1 MRLVLKLK
9 WLIVSLLVVLTVG
22 LFLLSPNL
30 SKLAEEAGTFQLAED
45 ADSQIA
51 ARILE
56 QAGAADETISVVYVL
71 DEPVTDDM
79 KAKII
84 EISEK
89 IEKLGK
95 PVNEVLHPFEN
106 EQLEE
111 QLVSEDKQTILI
123 PITVD
128 GSEEEVIDLAET
140 IRSDILPKNESVY
153 ITGETLINHDVDM
166 SAQAGL
172 KKTEVITVILI
183 FTLLLIV
190 FRSLVTPFIPLMAVG
205 ISYLLSQSLVAF
217 FVDWF
222 GFPVSNYTQI
232 FLVAVLFGIGTDY
245 CILLLSRYKEEIQ
258 TAPSIEDAIV
268 NTYKTA
274 GRTLFISAL
283 AVFIG
288 FSAIGFA
295 EFPIFKSAVGV
306 AVGIAVLLLVLY
318 TFIPFFMAILKEKL
332 FWPSKKAASHQ
343 DSKIWVA
350 ISKVSVL
357 RPFVS
362 IVIVAAIT
370 IPIVLTYNN
379 DISYDMTDEIDRSYE
394 SVKGLRAIEKG
405 FGEGDSFPV
414 KVVIKTDKSLV
425 QEDIVPYV
433 ESISKEIEKIDEV
446 KTVRTLTRPTGE
458 VLEELHIDHQLGI
471 MAENMNEITKGLNEI
486 QNGLKQIEG
495 GLTQTSNAIPNSGEA
510 RSAGQQLQQAA
521 DGIGQINNQL
531 EQISGGLMLGMP
543 PEQASGGLQALSVE
557 LEKISQGIGQAA
569 TQMEE
574 SGSQVG
580 ALGKGLN
587 DMSSGVNDSAQ
598 GLEEISKGLTQFQ
611 DLLAEMG
618 EKESI
623 RDTGLFIPEGALDAD
638 EFAPVLDLYTFGDE
652 TGVSIEVILNLNP
665 YSPEAIDTVEEMKE
679 AVQQAVIGT
688 PFEKATIAYSGVS
701 SINADLKD
709 VTAEDFQRSVSI
721 MLVCLAIILAILF
734 RSFIMPLYMIAS
746 LLLTY
751 YTSVGVAE
759 LIFVNVLGYD
769 GITWA
774 VPFFGFSM
782 LIALGVDYS
791 IFLLDRFREE
801 SIKGLSVKEAL
812 QISMAKMGTVV
823 ITAAVILAGTFAA
836 MMPSGVLSLIQIAT
850 IVITGLLLYGI
861 IILPLLIPAITVS
874 FGEGAW
880 WPFSSKRKQVQD

>member
-9 WLIVSLLVVLTVG
+9 WLIVSLLVVVTAG

-30 SKLAEEAGTFQLAED
+30 SKLAEEAGTFQLPDD

-51 ARILE
+51 AEILE
-56 QAGAADETISVVYVL
+56 EAGSGDETISVVYVL
-71 DEPVTDDM
+71 DEPVTNEM
-79 KAKII
+79 KENIKKIGENI
-84 EISEK
+84 EE
-89 IEKLGK
+89 LGK
-95 PVNEVLHPFEN
+95 PVKEVLQPFEN

-111 QLVSEDKQTILI
+111 QLVSEDKKTVLI

-128 GSEEEVIDLAET
+128 GSEEEVIELAET

-153 ITGETLINHDVDM
+153 MTGETLINHDVDV

-190 FRSLVTPFIPLMAVG
+190 FRSFVTPFIPLLAVG

-217 FVDWF
+217 FVEWF

-232 FLVAVLFGIGTDY
+232 FLVAILFGIGTDY
-245 CILLLSRYKEEIQ
+245 CILLLSRYKEELQ
-258 TAPSIEDAIV
+258 TASTVEDAIV
-268 NTYKTA
+268 NTYRTA

-295 EFPIFKSAVGV
+295 QFPIFKSAVGV
-306 AVGIAVLLLVLY
+306 AVGIAVLLIVLY
-318 TFIPFFMAILKEKL
+318 TVIPFFMAILKEKL

-343 DSKIWVA
+343 DSKLWIA

-362 IVIVAAIT
+362 IVIVAIIT
-370 IPIVLTYNN
+370 IPIVFTYDNE
-379 DISYDMTDEIDRSYE
+379 ISYDMTDEIDRSYE
-394 SVKGLRAIEKG
+394 SVKGLRAIERG

-414 KVVIKTDKSLV
+414 KVVIKTEKSLV

-433 ESISKEIEKIDEV
+433 ESISKEIEKIDNV

-458 VLEELHIDHQLGI
+458 VIDELNIDHQLGL
-471 MAENMNEITKGLNEI
+471 MADHMEEITKGLDEI
-486 QNGLKQIEG
+486 QGGLKQIEG
-495 GLTQTSNAIPNSGEA
+495 GLTKTGNAIPDSGQA
-510 RSAGQQLQQAA
+510 QSAGQQLHQAA
-521 DGIGQINNQL
+521 DGIGQINTQL
-531 EQISGGLMLGMP
+531 EQISGGLMQGMP
-543 PEQASGGLQALSVE
+543 PEHAIGSLQALSAE
-557 LEKISQGIGQAA
+557 LEKIGQGIDQAA
-569 TQMEE
+569 TQMEQ

-587 DMSSGVNDSAQ
+587 DMSSGVNESAK
-598 GLEEISKGLTQFQ
+598 GLKEISKGLAQFH
-611 DLLAEMG
+611 DLLAEMS
-618 EKESI
+618 EQQSI
-623 RDTGLFIPEGALDAD
+623 RDTGMFIPKGALDD
-638 EFAPVLDLYTFGDE
+638 EAFQPILDLYTFGDE
-652 TGVSIEVILNLNP
+652 TGVAIEVVLDINP
-665 YSPEAIDTVEEMKE
+665 YSPEAIDTMEEVKDTVKR
-679 AVQQAVIGT
+679 AALGT

-701 SINADLKD
+701 SINTDLKE
-709 VTAEDFQRSVSI
+709 VTAEDFQRTVSI
-721 MLVCLAIILAILF
+721 MLVCLAVILAILF
-734 RSFIMPLYMIAS
+734 RSFIMPLYMLGS

-759 LIFVNVLGYD
+759 LIFVDGLGYD

-774 VPFFGFSM
+774 VPFFGFAM

-801 SIKGLSVKEAL
+801 SINGLSVKEAL
-812 QISMAKMGTVV
+812 KHSMAKMGTVV

-850 IVITGLLLYGI
+850 IVITGLLFYGV

-880 WPFSSKRKQVQD
+880 WPFRLKQKQVEN

>member
-1 MRLVLKLK
+1 LRLVLKLK
-9 WLIVSLLVVLTVG
+9 WLIVALLVIVTAG
-22 LFLLSPNL
+22 LYIFSPNL
-30 SKLAEEAGTFQLAED
+30 SKLAEEAGTFQLPDD

-51 ARILE
+51 AEILE
-56 QAGAADETISVVYVL
+56 EAGSGDETISVVYVL
-71 DEPVTDDM
+71 DEPATKEM
-79 KAKII
+79 KENIKKTG
-84 EISEK
+84 EK
-89 IEKLGK
+89 IEDLGK
-95 PVNEVLHPFEN
+95 PVKEVLQPFEN
-106 EQLEE
+106 KELEE
-111 QLVSEDKQTILI
+111 QLVSKDKKTVLL

-128 GSEEEVIDLAET
+128 GSEDEVIELADT
-140 IRSDILPKNESVY
+140 IRSEILPKNESVY
-153 ITGETLINHDVDM
+153 ITGETLINHDVDV

-172 KKTEVITVILI
+172 KKTEIITVILI

-190 FRSLVTPFIPLMAVG
+190 FRSFVTPVIPLLAVG

-232 FLVAVLFGIGTDY
+232 FLVAILFGIGTDY
-245 CILLLSRYKEEIQ
+245 CILLLSRYKEELQ
-258 TAPSIEDAIV
+258 TASTVEDAIV
-268 NTYKTA
+268 NTYRTA

-283 AVFIG
+283 AVFVG
-288 FSAIGFA
+288 FSSIGFA
-295 EFPIFKSAVGV
+295 QFPIFKSAVGV
-306 AVGIAVLLLVLY
+306 AVGIAVLLIVLF

-343 DSKIWVA
+343 DSKLWIA

-362 IVIVAAIT
+362 LVIVLAIT
-370 IPIVLTYNN
+370 VPIVLTYDNE
-379 DISYDMTDEIDRSYE
+379 ISYDMTDEIDRSYE

-414 KVVIKTDKSLV
+414 KVVIKSEKSLV

-433 ESISKEIEKIDEV
+433 ESISKEIEKIDDV

-458 VLEELHIDHQLGI
+458 VLEELNIDHQLGL
-471 MAENMNEITKGLNEI
+471 MANHMNEMTKGLQAI
-486 QNGLKQIEG
+486 QGGLKQIEG
-495 GLTQTSNAIPNSGEA
+495 GLTKTGSAIPDSGQA
-510 RSAGQQLQQAA
+510 QSAGQQLHQAA
-521 DGIGQINNQL
+521 AGIGQINAQL
-531 EQISGGLMLGMP
+531 EQISGGLMQGMP
-543 PEQASGGLQALSVE
+543 PEQAIGGLQALSAE
-557 LEKISQGIGQAA
+557 LEKIGQGIEQAA
-569 TQMEE
+569 TQMEQ

-587 DMSSGVNDSAQ
+587 AMSSGVNESAK
-598 GLEEISKGLTQFQ
+598 GLKEISEGLAEFH

-618 EKESI
+618 EKKSI
-623 RDTGLFIPEGALDAD
+623 RDTGMFIPGGSLDNK
-638 EFAPVLDLYTFGDE
+638 EFKPVLDLYTFGND
-652 TGVSIEVILNLNP
+652 TGVTIEVVLDINP
-665 YSPEAIDTVEEMKE
+665 YSPEAIDAVEEMKD
-679 AVQQAVIGT
+679 AVERAVIGT

-701 SINADLKD
+701 SINTDLKE
-709 VTAEDFQRSVSI
+709 VTAEDFQRTVSI
-721 MLVCLAIILAILF
+721 MLVCLAVILAILF

-759 LIFVNVLGYD
+759 LIFVDGLGYD

-801 SIKGLSVKEAL
+801 CINGLSVKEAL
-812 QISMAKMGTVV
+812 QHSMAKMGTVV

-850 IVITGLLLYGI
+850 IVITGLLLYGVV
-861 IILPLLIPAITVS
+861 ILPLLIPAITVS

-880 WPFSSKRKQVQD
+880 WPFRLKQKQAEN